1 VSGMAKC
8 DQYNEMLS
16 AYVDGVLGRSDA
28 KKLKKHLDSCSECRK
43 YLALLQTIH
52 TDLREDLP
60 DPPETLAPG
69 IMMKLKG
76 ENGRKKWYFGSF
88 GRWTA
93 IAAVL
98 CLAVF
103 GIVRLTGSG
112 GGETADTVNG
122 YRMASTAAGAPTAA
136 GSSSGGA
143 TGGASPADNAA
154 EEYLSGIESCSLATA
169 DATEPEPAA
178 DSAFDE
184 GAALTEEKMPVPM
197 PAALPAPEADTEL
210 FDTVEAPAEAAPSSV
225 YDAASLRG
233 YDLGRAA
240 LDEGEWYAV
249 CICYTLPER
258 IAPADWLPLTPGEG
272 EIGRWSV
279 SRETAD
285 AALNA
290 LKDAGQDA
298 YVIGEVRAQDD
309 KVTLA

>member
-1 VSGMAKC
+1 MAKC

-143 TGGASPADNAA
+143 ASADSTA
-154 EEYLSGIESCSLATA
+154 EEGYLSVAESCSLATA
-169 DATEPEPAA
+169 DAAEPAA
-178 DSAFDE
+178 AGEDR
-184 GAALTEEKMPVPM
+184 AALTDKKMPVPM

-285 AALNA
+285 ALMAEGHLDEIYFGDLQAGEALVLLIA
-290 LKDAGQDA
+290 DEK
-298 YVIGEVRAQDD
+298 E
-309 KVTLA
+309 

>member
-143 TGGASPADNAA
+143 ASADSTA
-154 EEYLSGIESCSLATA
+154 EEGYLSVAESCSLATA
-169 DATEPEPAA
+169 DAAEPAA
-178 DSAFDE
+178 AGEDR
-184 GAALTEEKMPVPM
+184 AALTDKKMPVPM

-285 AALNA
+285 ALMAEGHLDEIYFGDLQAGEALVLLIA
-290 LKDAGQDA
+290 DEK
-298 YVIGEVRAQDD
+298 E
-309 KVTLA
+309 